1 MRAQIATNTDRLAAQ
16 TGKVCVV
23 STFPDVPG
31 GAPPSGA
38 EPQKIA
44 LSIADFC
51 RLCSVGRTFVY
62 EEIAAGRLRAC
73 KAGRRTLID
82 AAEARRWLTSLKR
95 VGPSDMP
102 RETIAA

>member
-1 MRAQIATNTDRLAAQ
+1 M
-16 TGKVCVV
+16 
-23 STFPDVPG
+23 
-31 GAPPSGA
+31 
-38 EPQKIA
+38 
-44 LSIADFC
+44 
-51 RLCSVGRTFVY
+51 Y

-102 RETIAA
+102 RETIAD

>member
-1 MRAQIATNTDRLAAQ
+1 M
-16 TGKVCVV
+16 

-38 EPQKIA
+38 EPQMIA

-62 EEIAAGRLRAC
+62 EEIAAGRLGAC